1 MDDLE
6 FSDALLHEDQRNEL
20 YSEINRMAQKIDR
33 LNNSEP
39 HPKFIEHCEYVFDMF
54 RADHPKHWVRYVR
67 GKRKKLSVN
76 TQAIVDI
83 AKSTS
88 QILPT
93 LIPDQTRREIVDFG
107 QRMFNQ
113 ETADSRHPRGVVM
126 FAVIDGQLFAA
137 ASMCNFA
144 AGDRWNK
151 YIGRYYCVRQIVRGA
166 QQKTGGVLP
175 IDTDATWTDS
185 TCENA
190 WARQMPE
197 GARQTAFDL
206 FKSIIGK
213 LSTNAANREMSA
225 T

>member
-1 MDDLE
+1 MNTQEFIAPDNWSSDDI
-6 FSDALLHEDQRNEL
+6 AR
-20 YSEINRMAQKIDR
+20 IAQHIEKITS
-33 LNNSEP
+33 NSRP
-39 HPKFIEHCEYVFDMF
+39 HPKFIEHCEYVFDVF
-54 RADHPKHWVRYVR
+54 RNDCPQHWIRYVR
-67 GKRKKLSVN
+67 GKRKKLSVK

-83 AKSTS
+83 AEGVSH
-88 QILPT
+88 ILPT
-93 LIPDQTRREIVDFG
+93 LIPDRTRQEIVDLS
-107 QRMFNQ
+107 QRMFQQ

-126 FAVIDGQLFAA
+126 FAVVGGQLFAS

-144 AGDRWNK
+144 AGDRWNRD
-151 YIGRYYCVRQIVRGA
+151 IGRYYCIRQIVRGA
-166 QQKTGGVLP
+166 QQRTGGVLP
-175 IDTDATWTDS
+175 IDTDETWTNS

>member
-1 MDDLE
+1 MDPKE
-6 FSDALLHEDQRNEL
+6 FIAPDNWSSDDIA
-20 YSEINRMAQKIDR
+20 RMAQNIDR
-33 LNNSEP
+33 LTNNSGP
-39 HPKFIEHCEYVFDMF
+39 HPKFIEHCEYVFAMF
-54 RADHPKHWVRYVR
+54 QNDYPLHWIRYVR
-67 GKRKKLSVN
+67 GERKKLSVN
-76 TQAIVDI
+76 TRAIVDI
-83 AKSTS
+83 SEGIASKRDT
-88 QILPT
+88 I
-93 LIPDQTRREIVDFG
+93 IPDQTRQEIADLRH
-107 QRMFNQ
+107 RMFHQ
-113 ETADSRHPRGVVM
+113 EVSGSRHPRGVVM
-126 FAVIDGQLFAA
+126 FAVVEGQLFAS

-144 AGDRWNK
+144 AGDRWNRH
-151 YIGRYYCVRQIVRGA
+151 IGRYYCVRQIVHGA

-175 IDTDATWTDS
+175 IDTDETWTDS